1 MLDGCQA
8 NYRLRSCI
16 PETVSVVDEPS
27 AIQLMKAQKNSVEC
41 ENERNAHIKDGV
53 AVTKFIYWLK
63 THVGKE
69 KITEVTAADYLEQKR
84 REIPEFLDLSFPTI
98 AGYKSNAAM
107 MHYEATP
114 DNCATLEPEGMLLVD
129 SGGQYLGG
137 TTDVTRTIV

>member
-1 MLDGCQA
+1 M
-8 NYRLRSCI
+8 
-16 PETVSVVDEPS
+16 
-27 AIQLMKAQKNSVEC
+27 
-41 ENERNAHIKDGV
+41 

-114 DNCATLEPEGMLLVD
+114 DNCAILEPEGMLLVD

-137 TTDVTRTIV
+137 TTDVTRTIVLGPISEEI